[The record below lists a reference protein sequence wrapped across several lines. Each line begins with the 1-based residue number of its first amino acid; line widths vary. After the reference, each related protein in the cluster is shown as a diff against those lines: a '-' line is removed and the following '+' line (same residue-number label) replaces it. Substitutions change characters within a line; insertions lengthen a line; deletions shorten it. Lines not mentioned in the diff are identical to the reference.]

1 MCNTT
6 EGPKLEMKRTSG
18 YGWKLVRP
26 GFKELVGNRG
36 RTYLK
41 EPDGWVR
48 WDTSLATF
56 GGVGFCAFATK
67 KEAIR
72 ALHAWPFSKED
83 GVHIEPIQ
91 YRKAVCRKLELNFVE
106 GDIFTV
112 ILVKEFRF
120 LNEQKGT

>member
-26 GFKELVGNRG
+26 GFTGLVGYRR

-41 EPDGWVR
+41 DPDGWVR
-48 WDTSLATF
+48 WNPALANYNE
-56 GGVGFCAFATK
+56 VGFCAFATK

-72 ALHAWPFSKED
+72 ALRAWPFSKD
-83 GVHIEPIQ
+83 GVHIESIQ
-91 YRKAVCRKLELNFVE
+91 YKKAVCRKLELNFVE
-106 GDIFTV
+106 GKTFTV